1 MNGRVVIDGQ
11 SLCARDVVAV
21 MHGAHV
27 DFAPDARARVSANA
41 AAAARLAPSGMLE
54 RKRRVL
60 VGGFAAD
67 AQQTEGVYSARN
79 FVVGHCA
86 GVGEPLDSRYVRG
99 LMVCRANVLALGHSG
114 VRPEA
119 VELLLNMLNTG
130 VHPVVPSQGSVGAAG
145 DLAPLA
151 HVARVACRYGG
162 KAWRDG
168 EIVEADVAMDG
179 IPVFVPEEKEA
190 LALINGAT
198 LTSAMAAAAVHR
210 AQRVLLA
217 AEVACAMSMEAGL
230 ADLRCLDLYG
240 LQARGHRG
248 AVEVAAQLQALLKGS
263 VLSTTERA
271 PDSFSTRCAPAVL
284 GAAAEAIEHVAK
296 IVDRE
301 LNGACDNP
309 LVMDDREIELGNF
322 HGAPIALA
330 MDYLKI
336 ALTQVAG
343 ISERRVFRLTYGHL
357 ARGLPSFLIEETG
370 VNSGFML
377 AQYTAA
383 SLVSACKGLAHPG
396 SVDSIPTIQHHE
408 DHVSMG
414 PISARTCL
422 KLLENVA
429 DVVAI
434 EALVAAQALD
444 FRQAGVRFEPSGERV
459 QGDPV
464 ALAPGVAEA
473 HAVMRIS
480 LPHWESDRV
489 LHPEL
494 RAAGRIVRSGALGS
508 VAGAG
513 LLDSPW

>member
-1 MNGRVVIDGQ
+1 M
-11 SLCARDVVAV
+11 
-21 MHGAHV
+21 
-27 DFAPDARARVSANA
+27 
-41 AAAARLAPSGMLE
+41 
-54 RKRRVL
+54 K
-60 VGGFAAD
+60 
-67 AQQTEGVYSARN
+67 
-79 FVVGHCA
+79 
-86 GVGEPLDSRYVRG
+86 G
-99 LMVCRANVLALGHSG
+99 L
-114 VRPEA
+114 P
-119 VELLLNMLNTG
+119 
-130 VHPVVPSQGSVGAAG
+130 
-145 DLAPLA
+145 
-151 HVARVACRYGG
+151 
-162 KAWRDG
+162 K
-168 EIVEADVAMDG
+168 
-179 IPVFVPEEKEA
+179 FVPEEKEA
-190 LALINGAT
+190 LSLINGAT
-198 LTSAMAAAAVHR
+198 LTSALAAAAVHR
-210 AQRVLLA
+210 AQRVLRA

-230 ADLRCLDLYG
+230 ADLRCLDLDG

-248 AVEVAAQLQALLKGS
+248 AVEVASHLHALLKGS
-263 VLSTTERA
+263 ALCTAGRE

-284 GAAAEAIEHVAK
+284 GAAAEAIDHVAA

-309 LVMDDREIELGNF
+309 LVMEDREIELGNF
-322 HGAPIALA
+322 HGAPVALA

-357 ARGLPSFLIEETG
+357 ARGLPSFLIEGTG

-414 PISARTCL
+414 PISARMCL

-444 FRQAGVRFEPSGERV
+444 FRRAGVRFEPSGERV
-459 QGDPV
+459 QGHPV
-464 ALAPGVAEA
+464 ELASGVSEA
-473 HAVMRIS
+473 HAIMRIS
-480 LPHWESDRV
+480 LPHWEQDRV

-494 RAAGRIVRSGALGS
+494 RSAGRIVRSGALGS

-513 LLDSPW
+513 LLGPPW

>member
-1 MNGRVVIDGQ
+1 MSGSVVIDGRKL
-11 SLCARDVVAV
+11 SAERVVAV

-27 DFAPDARARVSANA
+27 ELCEEARARVEANA
-41 AAAARLAPSGMLE
+41 RVASELAPSGLLE

-60 VGGFAAD
+60 VGASQGDPSAD
-67 AQQTEGVYSARN
+67 EQVYSSRDFIVA
-79 FVVGHCA
+79 HCA
-86 GVGEPLDSRYVRG
+86 AVGEPLDSRYVRA
-99 LMVCRANVLALGHSG
+99 LMVCRANVLAAGYSG
-114 VRPEA
+114 VRPQA
-119 VELLLNMLNTG
+119 VELLLNMLNAG

-162 KAWRDG
+162 TAWRDG
-168 EIVEADVAMDG
+168 EVVDCDVAMEG
-179 IPVFVPEEKEA
+179 VPAFEPEGKEA

-198 LTSAMAAAAVHR
+198 LTVAMAAAAVHR
-210 AQRVLLA
+210 AKRLLVA

-230 ADLRCLDLYG
+230 ADLRCLDLDG
-240 LQARGHRG
+240 LRARGHRG
-248 AVEVAAQLQALLKGS
+248 AVEVAEQLQVLLKGS
-263 VLSTTERA
+263 VLSTTDRA

-284 GAAAEAIEHVAK
+284 GAALEAIDHVAD

-309 LVMDDREIELGNF
+309 LIVGEREVELGNF

-330 MDYLKI
+330 MDYLKV

-357 ARGLPSFLIEETG
+357 ARGLPSFLIEGTG

-377 AQYTAA
+377 AQYTSA

-429 DVVAI
+429 DVIAI

-444 FRQAGVRFEPSGERV
+444 FRKKGVRFEPSGERV
-459 QGDPV
+459 QGPAV
-464 ALAPGVAEA
+464 ALAPGVSEA

-480 LPHWESDRV
+480 LEHWESDRV

-508 VAGAG
+508 AAGSG
-513 LLDSPW
+513 LLTAPW